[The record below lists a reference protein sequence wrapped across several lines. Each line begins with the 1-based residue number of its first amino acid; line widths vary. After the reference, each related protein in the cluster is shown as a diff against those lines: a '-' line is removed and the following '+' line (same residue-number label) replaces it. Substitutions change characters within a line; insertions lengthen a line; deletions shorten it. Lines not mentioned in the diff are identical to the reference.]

1 MGSRFTG
8 PAGVQGKGRGDQVFV
23 RQATGLVRE
32 ASVLDATIFN
42 LIWASLPLGIALIF
56 LYGPAFYTTASL
68 PWSVVLATVIALPI
82 AATYAILASA
92 MPRSGGDYV
101 WVTRNI
107 HPALGFMS
115 NLTFNFWITYFIGV
129 YATLLGSW
137 GLSSVFRVLAAYT
150 GNAAFLSPA
159 DFFVTKFGVIVLGA
173 SLVLLSGLLF
183 VIGRGIETF
192 LRFQRWGFVLW
203 VVGGIVVAGIA
214 MLFTSHDA
222 FVTHFNSYVKALGG
236 ADDAYG
242 AAVKAGGY
250 SPTELTIGGSL
261 LGVTLP
267 YYALGFL
274 FQSAYFG
281 GEIKRGRSVH
291 MISIVG
297 AVLITSAI
305 LLGFVL
311 LFIDRV
317 GLPFLAAVGGAAPST
332 YGLAFPPLYAEL
344 AAIASGNIVV
354 GLLITVGFTVGFI
367 VWVPQTIVLISR
379 SIFAW
384 SFDRLVPEKL
394 AEVDSRTH
402 SPVVA
407 TVVIMVAGLIAVLIL
422 ALNPTLTAIV
432 GLLGLTIT
440 YICVSVAAIMFP
452 YRQPDAFAASPFN
465 GRLMGIPI
473 VTLVGAL
480 SLTASILVAGI
491 LLTDQNSGTSWVLN
505 PNTLIMVAAV
515 VVAGP
520 ILYYVLR
527 AIQASRG
534 INVALAYK
542 EIPPD

>member
-1 MGSRFTG
+1 MGSKSGG
-8 PAGVQGKGRGDQVFV
+8 PSGMQERARGDQVFV

-32 ASVLDATIFN
+32 ASVVDATIFN
-42 LIWASLPLGIALIF
+42 LIWASLPLGLALIF
-56 LYGPAFYTTASL
+56 LYGPGLYASDSI
-68 PWSVVLATVIALPI
+68 PWSVVLATAFALPI

-101 WVTRNI
+101 WVTRSL
-107 HPALGFMS
+107 HPALGFLS

-137 GLSSVFRVLAAYT
+137 GLSSVFRVLAADT
-150 GNAAFLSPA
+150 GNTAFLSPA
-159 DFFVTKFGVIVLGA
+159 DFFVTKVGVIVLGA
-173 SLVLLSGLLF
+173 ALVLLSGLLF
-183 VIGRGIETF
+183 VFGRGIETF

-203 VVGGIVVAGIA
+203 VVGGIIVAGLA
-214 MLFTSHDA
+214 MLFTSHDT
-222 FVTHFNSYVKALGG
+222 FVSNFNSYVKALGG
-236 ADDAYG
+236 PSGAYD
-242 AAVKAGGY
+242 AAVKAGAY
-250 SPTELTIGGSL
+250 SPSDGTLAGSL

-281 GEIKRGRSVH
+281 GEIKRGRGVH
-291 MISIVG
+291 MVSIVG
-297 AVLITSAI
+297 AVLITSLI
-305 LLGFVL
+305 LLFFALV
-311 LFIDRV
+311 FTDRV
-317 GLPFLAAVGGAAPST
+317 GTPFLAATIVAAPSS
-332 YGLAFPPLYAEL
+332 YGLGFAPLYAEM

-354 GLLITVGFTVGFI
+354 ALVITVGFTVGFI

-432 GLLGLTIT
+432 GLLGLTVT
-440 YICVSVAAIMFP
+440 YIVVSVAAIVFP
-452 YRQPDAFAASPFN
+452 YRQPDVFAASPFN
-465 GRLMGIPI
+465 GRLAGIPI
-473 VTLVGAL
+473 VTIVGAL
-480 SLTASILVAGI
+480 SLVTSVLVAGI
-491 LLTDQNSGTSWVLN
+491 LLTDQNSGTSWVVN
-505 PNTLIMVAAV
+505 RNTVIMVAAV

-534 INVALAYK
+534 INVGLAYK
-542 EIPPD
+542 EIPPE

>member
-1 MGSRFTG
+1 MGAQS
-8 PAGVQGKGRGDQVFV
+8 AGSSGMQAKGDQVFV

-32 ASVLDATIFN
+32 ASVVDATIFN

-56 LYGPAFYTTASL
+56 LYGPGLYTTASL
-68 PWSVVLATVIALPI
+68 PWSVVLATVLALPI
-82 AATYAILASA
+82 AGTYAILASA

-101 WVTRNI
+101 WVSRNL
-107 HPALGFMS
+107 HPALGFLS

-137 GLSSVFRVLAAYT
+137 GLSSVFRLLAAYT
-150 GNAAFLSPA
+150 GNSSFLDPA
-159 DFFVTKFGVIVLGA
+159 NFFVTKGGVITLGA
-173 SLVLLSGLLF
+173 ALVILSALLF
-183 VIGRGIETF
+183 VVGRGIETF

-203 VVGGIVVAGIA
+203 LLGGIVVAGVV
-214 MLFTSHDA
+214 MLFTSHDT
-222 FVTHFNSYVKALGG
+222 FVSNFNTYIKDLGG
-236 ADDAYG
+236 PANAYD

-250 SPTELTIGGSL
+250 SATASTFGGTL

-281 GEIKRGRSVH
+281 GEIKRGRGVH
-291 MISIVG
+291 VISIVG
-297 AVLITSAI
+297 AVLITSLI
-305 LLGFVL
+305 LLFFVL
-311 LFIDRV
+311 IFIDRA
-317 GLPFLAAVGGAAPST
+317 GMPFLAAVGVAAPST
-332 YGLAFPPLYAEL
+332 YGMSFAPLYAEL
-344 AAIASGNIVV
+344 AAIASGNIGI
-354 GLLITVGFTVGFI
+354 GLLITIGFTVGFI

-394 AEVDSRTH
+394 AEVDPRTH
-402 SPVVA
+402 SPIVA
-407 TVVIMVAGLIAVLIL
+407 MAVIMVAGLIAVLVL
-422 ALNPTLTAIV
+422 ALNPSLTAIV

-440 YICVSVAAIMFP
+440 YIFVSIAAILFP
-452 YRQPDAFAASPFN
+452 TRQPDAFAASPFN
-465 GRLMGIPI
+465 GRFMGMPI
-473 VTLVGAL
+473 VSLLGAL
-480 SLTASILVAGI
+480 SLVTSVVIAGI

-505 PNTLIMVAAV
+505 RNVVVMVAAV

-527 AIQASRG
+527 AVQSSRG
-534 INVALAYK
+534 INVQLAYK

>member
-1 MGSRFTG
+1 MAAQSSG
-8 PAGVQGKGRGDQVFV
+8 PAGMQSKARGDQVFV

-32 ASVLDATIFN
+32 ASVVDATIFN

-68 PWSVVLATVIALPI
+68 PWSVILAAAIALPI

-101 WVTRNI
+101 WVTRNL

-137 GLSSVFRVLAAYT
+137 GLSSVFRVLAADT
-150 GNAAFLSPA
+150 GNTAFLSPA
-159 DFFVTKFGVIVLGA
+159 DFFVTKLGVIVLGA
-173 SLVLLSGLLF
+173 ALVLLSGLLF
-183 VIGRGIETF
+183 VFGRGIETF

-203 VVGGIVVAGIA
+203 VVGGILVAGIA
-214 MLFTSHDA
+214 MLFTSHDT
-222 FVTHFNSYVKALGG
+222 FVSNFNSYVKALGG
-236 ADDAYG
+236 PAGAYD
-242 AAVKAGGY
+242 AAVKAGAY
-250 SPTELTIGGSL
+250 SATSSTFGGSL

-281 GEIKRGRSVH
+281 GEIKRGRGVH
-291 MISIVG
+291 MVSIVG
-297 AVLITSAI
+297 AVLITTAI
-305 LLGFVL
+305 LLFFVL
-311 LFIDRV
+311 IFIDRA
-317 GLPFLAAVGGAAPST
+317 GMPFLAAVGAAAPST
-332 YGLAFPPLYAEL
+332 YGMSFAPLYAEL
-344 AAIASGNIVV
+344 AAIASGNIVF
-354 GLLITVGFTVGFI
+354 GLLITVGFSVGFI

-394 AEVDSRTH
+394 AEVDPRTH

-407 TVVIMVAGLIAVLIL
+407 TLVIMVAGLIAVFIL

-432 GLLGLTIT
+432 GLLGLSIT
-440 YICVSVAAIMFP
+440 YIMVSVAAILFP
-452 YRQPDAFAASPFN
+452 YRQPDAFASSPFN
-465 GRLMGIPI
+465 GRLAGIPI
-473 VTLVGAL
+473 VSVIGAL
-480 SLTASILVAGI
+480 SLVTSVLVAGI
-491 LLTDQNSGTSWVLN
+491 LLTDQNSGTSWVVN
-505 PNTLIMVAAV
+505 RNTVIMVAAV

-527 AIQASRG
+527 AIQSSRG
-534 INVALAYK
+534 VDVGLAYK

>member
-1 MGSRFTG
+1 MGAQSSG
-8 PAGVQGKGRGDQVFV
+8 PAGMQSKGRGDQVFV

-32 ASVLDATIFN
+32 ASVVDATIFN

-68 PWSVVLATVIALPI
+68 PWSVILAAVIALPI

-101 WVTRNI
+101 WVTRNL

-115 NLTFNFWITYFIGV
+115 NLTFNFWITYFIGI

-137 GLSSVFRVLAAYT
+137 GLSSVFRLLAADT
-150 GNAAFLSPA
+150 GNTAFLSPA
-159 DFFVTKFGVIVLGA
+159 DFFVTKLGVIVLGA
-173 SLVLLSGLLF
+173 ALVLLSGLLF
-183 VIGRGIETF
+183 VFGRGIETF
-192 LRFQRWGFVLW
+192 LRFQRWGFLLW
-203 VVGGIVVAGIA
+203 VVGGILVAGIV
-214 MLFTSHDA
+214 MLFTSHDT
-222 FVTHFNSYVKALGG
+222 FVSNFNSYVKALGG
-236 ADDAYG
+236 PANAYD

-250 SPTELTIGGSL
+250 SATASTFGGSL

-281 GEIKRGRSVH
+281 GEIKRGRGVH
-291 MISIVG
+291 MVSIVG
-297 AVLITSAI
+297 AVLITTAI
-305 LLGFVL
+305 LLFFVL
-311 LFIDRV
+311 IFIDRV
-317 GLPFLAAVGGAAPST
+317 GMPFLAAVGGAAPSS
-332 YGLAFPPLYAEL
+332 YGMSFAPLYAEL
-344 AAIASGNIVV
+344 AAISSGNIVF

-402 SPVVA
+402 SPVIA
-407 TVVIMVAGLIAVLIL
+407 TLVIMVAGLIAVIIL

-432 GLLGLTIT
+432 GLLGLTVT
-440 YICVSVAAIMFP
+440 YIMVSLAAILFP
-452 YRQPDAFAASPFN
+452 YRQPDAFASSPFN
-465 GRLMGIPI
+465 GRLAGIPI
-473 VTLVGAL
+473 VSVIGAL
-480 SLTASILVAGI
+480 SLVTSVVVAGI
-491 LLTDQNSGTSWVLN
+491 LLTDQNSGTSWVVN
-505 PNTLIMVAAV
+505 RNTVIMVAAV

-527 AIQASRG
+527 AIQSSRG
-534 INVALAYK
+534 VNVGLAYK

>member
-1 MGSRFTG
+1 MGSKS
-8 PAGVQGKGRGDQVFV
+8 AGSAGMQGKARGDQVFV

-32 ASVLDATIFN
+32 ASVVDATIFN

-56 LYGPAFYTTASL
+56 LYGPALYTTASL
-68 PWSVVLATVIALPI
+68 PWAVVLATLIALPI
-82 AATYAILASA
+82 AATYAMLASA

-101 WVTRNI
+101 WVTRNL
-107 HPALGFMS
+107 HPAIGFLS

-137 GLSSVFRVLAAYT
+137 GLSSVFRALAAYT
-150 GNAAFLSPA
+150 SNTAFLSPA
-159 DFFVTKFGVIVLGA
+159 DFFVTKLGVIVLGA
-173 SLVLLSGLLF
+173 TLVVLSGLLF

-203 VVGGIVVAGIA
+203 VVGGIIVAAIA
-214 MLFTSHDA
+214 LLFTSHDA
-222 FVTHFNSYVKALGG
+222 FVSHFNSYVKALGG
-236 ADDAYG
+236 PDGAYD

-250 SPTELTIGGSL
+250 SPTAFTLGGSL
-261 LGVTLP
+261 LAVTLP

-281 GEIKRGRSVH
+281 GEIKRGRGVH

-297 AVLITSAI
+297 AVLITSLI

-311 LFIDRV
+311 LLIDRA
-317 GLPFLAAVGGAAPST
+317 GLPFLAAVGTAAPSS
-332 YGLAFPPLYAEL
+332 YGMTFAPLYAEL
-344 AAIASGNIVV
+344 AAIASGNLVV
-354 GLLITVGFTVGFI
+354 GLLITIGFTVGFI

-394 AEVDSRTH
+394 AEVDARTH
-402 SPVVA
+402 SPIVA
-407 TVVIMVAGLIAVLIL
+407 TLVIMAAGLIAVLIL

-440 YICVSVAAIMFP
+440 YIFVSVAAILFP
-452 YRQPDAFAASPFN
+452 YRQPDAFASSPFN
-465 GRLMGIPI
+465 GRLAGIPI
-473 VTLVGAL
+473 VTLVGTL
-480 SLTASILVAGI
+480 SLATSILVAGI
-491 LLTDQNSGTSWVLN
+491 LLTDQNSGTSWVVN
-505 PNTLIMVAAV
+505 RNTVIMVGVV

-534 INVALAYK
+534 INVGLAYK